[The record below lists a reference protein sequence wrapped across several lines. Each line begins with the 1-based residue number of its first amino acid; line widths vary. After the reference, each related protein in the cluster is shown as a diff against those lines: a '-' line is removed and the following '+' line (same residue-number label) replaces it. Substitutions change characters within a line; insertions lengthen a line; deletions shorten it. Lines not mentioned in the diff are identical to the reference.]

1 MNIKSFAECLA
12 IAGNTK
18 KHLMLGNGFSI
29 SLFPKIF
36 NYKTLSENIDSER
49 MRDLFSSI
57 GTYDFE
63 FVMRRLLETLDII
76 QHYDTD
82 GVISDYISNDIE
94 ELKQTLIHVISKA
107 HPPKPSEITDRQY
120 NSCRE
125 FLMHFDGGKVYTFNY
140 DLLLYWVYMH
150 FMDMPNQKLK
160 CDDGFR
166 YPYQDEYLPLEERD
180 TSLHWE
186 IGMEQGQSVYYIH
199 GAMHIFSDGSDIE
212 KLSYSSTG
220 IPLAEQVKVSIA
232 QNKFP
237 VFISEGSTSHKL
249 ARIKK
254 NGYLSRTFSS
264 LKSITG
270 SLFIFGHSIRD
281 EDNHVFDFINHNNSK
296 LTIFIG
302 IFGDL
307 DQEHNKRIL
316 NKVEMWREAFPK
328 KKFEIYDAATVNVW
342 NK

>member
-1 MNIKSFAECLA
+1 MTIKSFNDCLA
-12 IAGNTK
+12 IAGNSK

-36 NYKTLSENIDSER
+36 NYKTLSENIESER
-49 MRDLFSSI
+49 IKELFSAIS
-57 GTYDFE
+57 TYDFE
-63 FVMRRLLETLDII
+63 FVMRRLLETIDIV
-76 QHYDTD
+76 QLYDSN
-82 GVISDYISNDIE
+82 GVISEHIRLDIE
-94 ELKQTLIHVISKA
+94 ELKQTLIHVISKS
-107 HPPKPSEITDRQY
+107 HPPKPSEITDQQY

-125 FLMHFDGGKVYTFNY
+125 FLMNFDGGKIYTFNY

-150 FMDMPNQKLK
+150 FMDIPHLKLK

-166 YPYQDEYLPLEERD
+166 YPYQDETLAPEERD
-180 TSLHWE
+180 RSLHWE

-212 KLSYSSTG
+212 KLSYSRTG
-220 IPLAEQVKVSIA
+220 IPLAEQVKASIA
-232 QNKFP
+232 QDKFP

-281 EDNHVFDFINHNNSK
+281 EDNHVFDFINHNNNN

-307 DQEHNKRIL
+307 EQEYNKKIL
-316 NKVEMWREAFPK
+316 NKVEMWREAFSK

>member
-1 MNIKSFAECLA
+1 MVIKSFAECLA
-12 IAGNTK
+12 IAGDTK

-36 NYKTLSENIDSER
+36 NYKTLSENIESER
-49 MRDLFSSI
+49 MKDLFRSI

-63 FVMRRLLETLDII
+63 FVMRRLLETIDIV
-76 QHYDTD
+76 QLYDAD
-82 GVISDYISNDIE
+82 GTISSHISNDID
-94 ELKQTLIHVISKA
+94 ELKKTLIHVISKS

-125 FLMHFDGGKVYTFNY
+125 FLTNFDGGKIYTFNY

-150 FMDMPNQKLK
+150 FMDMPDLRLK

-166 YPYQDEYLPLEERD
+166 YPYQDEHIPFEERD

-212 KLSYSSTG
+212 KLSYSNTG
-220 IPLAEQVKVSIA
+220 VPLAEQVKGSIA

-237 VFISEGSTSHKL
+237 VFISEGTTSHKL

-270 SLFIFGHSIRD
+270 NLFIFGHSIRD
-281 EDNHVFDFINHNNSK
+281 EDNHVFDFINHNNGK
-296 LTIFIG
+296 LAIFIG
-302 IFGDL
+302 VFGDL
-307 DQEHNKRIL
+307 QQEHNKKIL
-316 NKVEMWREAFPK
+316 NKVEIWRTAFPK